1 MPEKTAAIY
10 VRVSTEE
17 QTTAN
22 QLPDCEQLA
31 RHRGYEVGQVYEEQ
45 QSAAKERP
53 VFERMLADAHR
64 GKFSVLVVWDLS
76 RFGRT
81 FYANLADVGELDR
94 LGVRLVS
101 VQDVWL
107 DTTNDIARKIILG
120 VRFAMAEGERDDLIR
135 RTKAGMAR
143 VALEESTTHGR
154 AARRARKKL
163 GIGRPRTLDDAGV
176 AKVRELRAAGRSWT
190 EVAKAMGCSPWAAMR
205 AAAKAA

>member
-22 QLPDCEQLA
+22 QLPDCQQLA
-31 RHRGYEVGQVYEEQ
+31 SHRGYDVVQVYEEQ
-45 QSAAKERP
+45 QSAAEERP

-64 GKFSVLVVWDLS
+64 GRFSVLIVWDLS

-101 VQDVWL
+101 LQDVWL
-107 DTTNDIARKIILG
+107 DTTNEVARKIILG
-120 VRFAMAEGERDDLIR
+120 VRFAMAEAERADLIR

-143 VALEESTTHGR
+143 VALEEADPRKR
-154 AARRARKKL
+154 AARRAREKKA
-163 GIGRPRTLDDAGV
+163 IGRPSSLPPGGA
-176 AKVRELRAAGRSWT
+176 AKVRELRAAGKSWS
-190 EVAKAMGCSPWAAMR
+190 EVAKAVGCSPWAAMR
-205 AAAKAA
+205 AVA